1 MKKFLWYGSAVVAV
15 VAAIFIGYTA
25 SNQPTLLKFDGKWVS
40 TPLKH
45 ELLADNNYSVEV
57 ASGSNAIYSNADGQ
71 KLFINEDEDGFI
83 KEIQVDTDMSETSN
97 MSVYGDI
104 QLGDP
109 EEKVAEFYGNPR
121 YDLGRGKLYVRRLS
135 DTRND
140 NIYIGVMDGK
150 VIHIEIIYE

>member
-15 VAAIFIGYTA
+15 GVALFLVYTA
-25 SNQPTLLKFDGKWVS
+25 CNQPTLLKFDGKWVN

-45 ELLADNNYSVEV
+45 ELLEDNNYSVEV
-57 ASGSNAIYSNADGQ
+57 ASGSNAIYSNEAGQ
-71 KLFINEDEDGFI
+71 KLFINEDEEGYI
-83 KEIQVDTDMSETSN
+83 KEIQVDIDMSETSN

-104 QLGDP
+104 QLGDT

-121 YDLGRGKLYVRRLS
+121 YDMGRGKLYVRRLS
-135 DTRND
+135 DTKND

-150 VIHIEIIYE
+150 VIHIEIVYE